1 MPVQGFSLPISFKS
15 GDDLRPRLERN
26 FRHLTNFINSYI
38 PTYNSEDT
46 DLYLQGGARASV
58 GFSPTASEHLTTK
71 DYVDTQVS
79 THNHDS
85 AYVNVSGDTM
95 TGALT
100 ISAQP
105 LSVGQGVG
113 YASILVKSSGAN
125 LSGQGEL
132 VMSDDVAGTRWIM
145 SHRGANDNS
154 GDLLF
159 SYYDGASW
167 NSMLRLRPSAGDVFI
182 YGINGGTRYT
192 RISVDGNGATLFY
205 GSNGSEVSRLD
216 VGYLRLAAGVA
227 LQFNGT
233 TVPRLELGSS
243 NSIQVTNSFGWLQ
256 LGPQNTSYCHIY
268 TDRPSFYFNKEL
280 LVNGNKVW
288 HAGND
293 GAGSG
298 LDADLLDGINGA
310 SFLRSNATDTATG
323 TLYTSN
329 MFPRTN
335 TTYVVGSNTTYYAAH
350 AATSIYRT
358 NEYTLS
364 ARAAKS
370 YVDRQVPGLDFIKS
384 LSIKAFK
391 YNDPGLNTDYNYRY
405 GIDAEDIESALR
417 SVGERVDDVA
427 MIHYAETPTELGLT
441 GAHPHLQ
448 ESQLLYVM
456 VKAIQELADQIERLE
471 NGL

>member
-46 DLYLQGGARASV
+46 DLYLQGGARANV

-85 AYVNVSGDTM
+85 TYVNVSGDTM
-95 TGALT
+95 TGELVAPSMRLT
-100 ISAQP
+100 AGSNPLKMDGNSLSTAGINYMSWYLSDGTTRTAWMGFGASSDLFSLNVEAPSASFYLRVYNGTTAANRIVVSGNGP
-105 LSVGQGVG
+105 TFL
-113 YASILVKSSGAN
+113 YDSSGAEMARIDVN
-125 LSGQGEL
+125 KLQLASGVSLAFGGSLSYRFSL
-132 VMSDDVAGTRWIM
+132 
-145 SHRGANDNS
+145 GANNS
-154 GDLLF
+154 VQ
-159 SYYDGASW
+159 W
-167 NSMLRLRPSAGDVFI
+167 TNPS
-182 YGINGGTRYT
+182 
-192 RISVDGNGATLFY
+192 
-205 GSNGSEVSRLD
+205 
-216 VGYLRLAAGVA
+216 GY
-227 LQFNGT
+227 
-233 TVPRLELGSS
+233 
-243 NSIQVTNSFGWLQ
+243 IQV
-256 LGPQNTSYCHIY
+256 GPQNTSYCHIY

-280 LVNGNKVW
+280 LVNGNTVW

-370 YVDRQVPGLDFIKS
+370 YVNRQVPGLDFIKS

-456 VKAIQELADQIERLE
+456 VKAIQELADRIERLE